1 MKFFEKIKN
10 LFKRDING
18 NGIGENDLVYIAKN
32 NAKIKFG
39 QKLDVA
45 NNCIAMLVAKNK
57 VADVFTEGSYRL
69 DTNNMPLLSRILKLT
84 KPNKKGEL
92 PNSFKVDIYY
102 INLKQFE
109 RLPFSSLDY
118 VVAKGKN
125 YKNVKVGLSGN
136 FDFCVFNAVDFMEA
150 MFTQYGLVTDKMAK
164 YEISQLVGTLA
175 VRKVQKNKPNIE
187 DLYGRASNCFEGL
200 ADYVSKELFDC
211 GIRVSRI
218 EVTETKFPKKI
229 YKNVSLDYD
238 EVKQPANPD
247 FQSEIPMQVE
257 ASQNEQIERE
267 APVLLNEGG
276 KQIAPETD
284 NINVENSNVAEI
296 NNFNET
302 SSNQTEQKVD
312 EVNDVQSNDAQNASD
327 VVQKTISYVQCEKCG
342 AYNSINA
349 EICFNCKSKLKWQI
363 LLQFFK
369 SHCFLICYIL

>member
-1 MKFFEKIKN
+1 MKFFDKIKN
-10 LFKRDING
+10 LFRRDING
-18 NGIGENDLVYIAKN
+18 NGIGGNDLVYIAKN
-32 NAKIKFG
+32 NAKVKFG

-45 NNCIAMLVAKNK
+45 NNCVAMLVAKNK

-109 RLPFSSLDY
+109 HLPFSSLDY

-238 EVKQPANPD
+238 EVKQSTNPD

-257 ASQNEQIERE
+257 ASRNEQIEKE
-267 APVLLNEGG
+267 IPALLKESK
-276 KQIAPETD
+276 KQIAPEADGTG
-284 NINVENSNVAEI
+284 VTNSNVTET
-296 NNFNET
+296 NNFDEANL
-302 SSNQTEQKVD
+302 NQTEQKVD
-312 EVNDVQSNDAQNASD
+312 VTNNGQLNDTQNMPD

-342 AYNSINA
+342 AYNSVNA
-349 EICFNCKSKLKWQI
+349 EICFNCKSKLK
-363 LLQFFK
+363 
-369 SHCFLICYIL
+369 

>member
-1 MKFFEKIKN
+1 MKFFDKIKN
-10 LFKRDING
+10 LFKRDIDG
-18 NGIGENDLVYIAKN
+18 SGIGENDLVYIAKN
-32 NAKIKFG
+32 NAKVKFG

-45 NNCIAMLVAKNK
+45 NNCVAMLVAKNK

-109 RLPFSSLDY
+109 HLPFSSLDY

-238 EVKQPANPD
+238 EVKRPTNPD

-257 ASQNEQIERE
+257 TSRNEQIEKE
-267 APVLLNEGG
+267 IPALLKEGE
-276 KQIAPETD
+276 KQITTETE
-284 NINVENSNVAEI
+284 NASAANSNVAEA
-296 NNFNET
+296 NNFNEPI
-302 SSNQTEQKVD
+302 SNQTEQKID
-312 EVNDVQSNDAQNASD
+312 EANDVQSNDAQNESD

-342 AYNSINA
+342 AYNSVNA

>member
-1 MKFFEKIKN
+1 MKFFDKIKN
-10 LFKRDING
+10 LFKRDIDG
-18 NGIGENDLVYIAKN
+18 SGIGENDLVYIAKN
-32 NAKIKFG
+32 NAKVKFG

-45 NNCIAMLVAKNK
+45 NNCVAMLVAKNK

-109 RLPFSSLDY
+109 HLPFSSLDY

-238 EVKQPANPD
+238 EVKKPANPD

-257 ASQNEQIERE
+257 TSQNEQIEQE
-267 APVLLNEGG
+267 TPVLLNESE

-284 NINVENSNVAEI
+284 NINVENLKVSEA

-302 SSNQTEQKVD
+302 SSNQTEQKID
-312 EVNDVQSNDAQNASD
+312 ETNDVQSNDAQNASD

-342 AYNSINA
+342 AYNSVNA

>member
-1 MKFFEKIKN
+1 MKFFDKIKN
-10 LFKRDING
+10 LFKRDIDG
-18 NGIGENDLVYIAKN
+18 SGIGENDLVYIAKN
-32 NAKIKFG
+32 NAKVKFG
-39 QKLDVA
+39 QKLDVGK
-45 NNCIAMLVAKNK
+45 NCVAMLVAKNK

-92 PNSFKVDIYY
+92 PNSFKIDIYY

-109 RLPFSSLDY
+109 HLSFSSLDY

-125 YKNVKVGLSGN
+125 YKNVKVGLSGD

-238 EVKQPANPD
+238 EVKQPTNPD

-257 ASQNEQIERE
+257 ASRNEQIEKE
-267 APVLLNEGG
+267 IHALLKESK
-276 KQIAPETD
+276 KQIAPEADDTG
-284 NINVENSNVAEI
+284 VTNSNVTEA
-296 NNFNET
+296 NNFDATNL
-302 SSNQTEQKVD
+302 NQTEQKVD
-312 EVNDVQSNDAQNASD
+312 VTNNGQLNDTQNMPD

-342 AYNSINA
+342 AYNSANA

>member
-1 MKFFEKIKN
+1 MKFFDKIKN
-10 LFKRDING
+10 LFKREING
-18 NGIGENDLVYIAKN
+18 NGIGENELVYIAKN

-45 NNCIAMLVAKNK
+45 NNCVAMLVAKNK
-57 VADVFTEGSYRL
+57 IADVFTEGSYRL

-125 YKNVKVGLSGN
+125 YKNVKVGLSGD

-150 MFTQYGLVTDKMAK
+150 MFTQYGLVTDKTAK

-238 EVKQPANPD
+238 EVKQSANPD
-247 FQSEIPMQVE
+247 FQTEMQMQVE
-257 ASQNEQIERE
+257 TSQNEQIEKE
-267 APVLLNEGG
+267 IPALLKEGE
-276 KQIAPETD
+276 KQITTETE
-284 NINVENSNVAEI
+284 NASAANSNVAEA
-296 NNFNET
+296 NNFNTT
-302 SSNQTEQKVD
+302 SSNQTEQNVD
-312 EVNDVQSNDAQNASD
+312 EANDVQSNDAQNASD

-342 AYNSINA
+342 AYNSANA

-363 LLQFFK
+363 LLQLFK
-369 SHCFLICYIL
+369 RHWFLICYIL

>member
-187 DLYGRASNCFEGL
+187 DLYDRASNCFEGL

>member
-1 MKFFEKIKN
+1 MKFFDKIKN
-10 LFKRDING
+10 LFKRDIDG
-18 NGIGENDLVYIAKN
+18 SGIGENDLVYIAKN
-32 NAKIKFG
+32 NAKVKFG

-45 NNCIAMLVAKNK
+45 NNCVAMLVAKNK

-109 RLPFSSLDY
+109 HLPFSSLDY

-257 ASQNEQIERE
+257 TSQNEQIEKE
-267 APVLLNEGG
+267 TPVLLNESE

-284 NINVENSNVAEI
+284 NKNVENLKVSEA

-302 SSNQTEQKVD
+302 SSNQTEQKID
-312 EVNDVQSNDAQNASD
+312 EANDVQSNDAQNASD

-342 AYNSINA
+342 AYNSVNA

-363 LLQFFK
+363 LLQLFK

>member
-45 NNCIAMLVAKNK
+45 NNCVAMLVAKNK

-109 RLPFSSLDY
+109 RLPFTSLDY

-238 EVKQPANPD
+238 EVKQSANPD

-257 ASQNEQIERE
+257 TSQNEQIEKE
-267 APVLLNEGG
+267 TPVLLNEGE

-302 SSNQTEQKVD
+302 SSNQTGQKVD
-312 EVNDVQSNDAQNASD
+312 EANDVQSNDSQNASD
-327 VVQKTISYVQCEKCG
+327 VVQKTISYVRCEKCG

>member
-125 YKNVKVGLSGN
+125 YKNVKVGLSGD

-150 MFTQYGLVTDKMAK
+150 MFTQYGLVTDKTAK

-238 EVKQPANPD
+238 EVKQSANPD
-247 FQSEIPMQVE
+247 FQTEMQMQVE
-257 ASQNEQIERE
+257 TSQNEQIEKE
-267 APVLLNEGG
+267 IPALLKEGE
-276 KQIAPETD
+276 KQITTETE
-284 NINVENSNVAEI
+284 NASAANSNVAEA
-296 NNFNET
+296 NNFNTT
-302 SSNQTEQKVD
+302 SSNQTEQNVD
-312 EVNDVQSNDAQNASD
+312 EANDVQSNDAQNASD

-342 AYNSINA
+342 AYNSANA

-363 LLQFFK
+363 LLQLFK
-369 SHCFLICYIL
+369 RHWFLICYIL